1 MHLLKARKE
10 FGVRRILSAILML
23 SAVLLCFNGCV
34 PKRLKFMHDTSEITH
49 AEIVFYTY
57 DCEKATSKTQT
68 LSHIDNLDSFLSRL
82 SGIKY
87 RNILLLS
94 QEAMDDNGIAIKL
107 SYENGDHEIFNEHSR
122 AAYDSASSSVDY
134 MARTYSFKSDEFW
147 ELLIDY
153 LPSGTISYPFMHSAE
168 DVSRID
174 FVTGIGTRFD
184 VHSTKV
190 ICSIENPAEFIRDI
204 ESIEYIY
211 NSYEEQKIAQS
222 GAHNGKYFKITY
234 ENGDFELLNRL
245 AIIQVCNANNNH
257 ISYLYV
263 GRFNSDGYAELV
275 NKYVKQ

>member
-1 MHLLKARKE
+1 M
-10 FGVRRILSAILML
+10 RRILSALLTL
-23 SAVLLCFNGCV
+23 SAILLCFNGCV
-34 PKRLKFMHDTSEITH
+34 PKRLEFMHDKSKITR

-68 LSHIDNLDSFLSRL
+68 LANIDDIAGFVTRL
-82 SGIKY
+82 SKQKY
-87 RNILLLS
+87 RNALFLK
-94 QEAMDDNGIAIKL
+94 QEAMDDNGIAVKL
-107 SYENGDHEIFNEHSR
+107 SYGNGDYEIFNEHSR
-122 AAYDSASSSVDY
+122 AAYDSASGSADY
-134 MARTYSFKSDEFW
+134 MAKTYSFKSDEFW
-147 ELLIDY
+147 ELLLDY

-174 FVTGIGTRFD
+174 FVTGIGTSFD

-263 GRFNSDGYAELV
+263 GRFNSDGYTELV